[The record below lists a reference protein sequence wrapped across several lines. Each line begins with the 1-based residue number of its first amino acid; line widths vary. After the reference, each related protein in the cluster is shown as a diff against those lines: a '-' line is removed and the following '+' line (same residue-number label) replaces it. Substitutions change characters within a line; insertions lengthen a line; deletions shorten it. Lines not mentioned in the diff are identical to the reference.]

1 MAYQLRVQLS
11 AKSTSS
17 SNVVDEVFQSFL
29 VDELEDGIEFGTL
42 VVVVVLLEL
51 WPLTLGFLLVYKER
65 LVNKVVHTFFHGEV
79 VEFLRKLASLDE
91 LLHLCSI
98 LALHALSVGWV
109 LSLQEQSEKLK
120 HGLLKREGRVL

>member
-1 MAYQLRVQLS
+1 VAYQLHVQLS

-51 WPLTLGFLLVYKER
+51 WPLTLGFLLVYKEI
-65 LVNKVVHTFFHGEV
+65 LVNKVHTFFHGQV
-79 VEFLRKLASLDE
+79 V
-91 LLHLCSI
+91 
-98 LALHALSVGWV
+98 
-109 LSLQEQSEKLK
+109 
-120 HGLLKREGRVL
+120 